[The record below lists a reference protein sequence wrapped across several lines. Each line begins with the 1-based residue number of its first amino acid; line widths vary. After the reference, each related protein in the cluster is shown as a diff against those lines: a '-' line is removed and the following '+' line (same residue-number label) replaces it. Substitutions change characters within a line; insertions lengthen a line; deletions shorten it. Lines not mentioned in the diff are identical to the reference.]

1 MGEAIDLTPGWR
13 RMTMAEAV
21 KEYLGV
27 DFMAIDGDAEAVAAA
42 KAIGVDM
49 DGVEAHLGQRPLRVL

>member
-1 MGEAIDLTPGWR
+1 
-13 RMTMAEAV
+13 MTMAEAV

-42 KAIGVDM
+42 KAIGVTWT
-49 DGVEAHLGQRPLRVL
+49 GGGHLGPRPLRVL